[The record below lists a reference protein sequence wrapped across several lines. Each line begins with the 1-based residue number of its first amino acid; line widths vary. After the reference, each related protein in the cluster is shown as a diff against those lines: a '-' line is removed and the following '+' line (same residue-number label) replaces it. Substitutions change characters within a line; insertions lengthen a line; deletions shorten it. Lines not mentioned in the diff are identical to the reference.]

1 MGRQVMKFILIMTG
15 FSIALLLSGCARMVS
30 LGYEHPYC
38 EEHGKNYQD
47 AGICGDPM
55 LIYKYRYYIDENNI
69 AYMKGDER
77 CK

>member
-1 MGRQVMKFILIMTG
+1 MKLKLIMIISSIIMFTG
-15 FSIALLLSGCARMVS
+15 CSKMVS

-55 LIYKYRYYIDENNI
+55 LIYKYRNYINQNNI
-69 AYMKGDER
+69 AYMKGDRR

>member
-1 MGRQVMKFILIMTG
+1 MKFKLIMII
-15 FSIALLLSGCARMVS
+15 FSVSFLLSGCSKMVS

-55 LIYKYRYYIDENNI
+55 LIYKYRHYIDENNI
-69 AYMKGDER
+69 AYMKGCDK